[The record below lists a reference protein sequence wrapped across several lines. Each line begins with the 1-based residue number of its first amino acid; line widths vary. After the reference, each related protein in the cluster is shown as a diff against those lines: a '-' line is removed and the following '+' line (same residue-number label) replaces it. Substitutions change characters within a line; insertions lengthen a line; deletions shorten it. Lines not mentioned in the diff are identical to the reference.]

1 MHEAEIIEC
10 RATKWFYLRG
20 WAMVIMFGVFLVLFL
35 KDWKVGWPTKNEVY
49 YTYKAFEKAEELFNE
64 REWSAE
70 DWESETK
77 KRELFPAGD
86 VVLPMHVDRKA
97 TWPLQL
103 SGYESYRNAVI
114 EEGNKTI
121 PPMWALYTHERGWSS
136 AIPEKS
142 YEAKKIQEQLYY
154 GIGSGIL
161 LIIAL
166 FFLVRNSRRS
176 MKVDGEAFYAP
187 GGERIAFESIRRIDV
202 RKWRLKGLAYLFF
215 EDAPH
220 SADSKGGALKR
231 SKVDGLMYG
240 QFKEENGAPA
250 EALFQRILQNFKGEL
265 VELVDDEAESGR
277 ENVDNSVPEQQAEK
291 APSQE

>member
-1 MHEAEIIEC
+1 MQEAEIIEC
-10 RATKWFYLRG
+10 RATRWFYVRG

-35 KDWKVGWPTKNEVY
+35 KDWKVGWPAKNEVY
-49 YTYKAFEKAEELFNE
+49 YTYKAFEKAEDLFNE

-70 DWESETK
+70 EWESEAK
-77 KRELFPAGD
+77 KREVFPAGD

-97 TWPLQL
+97 RWPLQL
-103 SGYESYRNAVI
+103 SDYKGYRNAVL

-142 YEAKKIQEQLYY
+142 YDAKKIQEQLYY
-154 GIGSGIL
+154 AIGSGVL
-161 LIIAL
+161 LVSAL

-176 MKVDGEAFYAP
+176 MKVDGESFYAP
-187 GGERIAFESIRRIDV
+187 GGEKIAFESIRRIDV
-202 RKWRLKGLAYLFF
+202 RKWRTKGLAYLFF
-215 EDAPH
+215 EDKP
-220 SADSKGGALKR
+220 DSKGGALKR
-231 SKVDGLMYG
+231 SKVDGMIYG
-240 QFKEENGAPA
+240 QFREENGAPA

-265 VELVDDEAESGR
+265 VELVEDEVESDR
-277 ENVDNSVPEQQAEK
+277 ENVDNSLPEQQAQE